1 MAIVKTNPM
10 KLRGP
15 WTDGFVLDFH
25 SVSATPTNDPYHPF
39 DIKRT
44 ELGELLYRFKYAGQ
58 KDALADIVETVA
70 AFVRSWNAGVNLIVP
85 APPSMKRT
93 SQPVVEIATGLA
105 KAIDI
110 PLSGDAVRKVKET
123 PPMKNV
129 PGWYE
134 RQKLLA
140 EAIAAG
146 EDNVAGKRV
155 LLLDDLTQSGA
166 TLARITQVLLEGKS
180 AEAVLALV
188 LTRTR

>member
-1 MAIVKTNPM
+1 
-10 KLRGP
+10 
-15 WTDGFVLDFH
+15 
-25 SVSATPTNDPYHPF
+25 
-39 DIKRT
+39 
-44 ELGELLYRFKYAGQ
+44 
-58 KDALADIVETVA
+58 
-70 AFVRSWNAGVNLIVP
+70 
-85 APPSMKRT
+85 
-93 SQPVVEIATGLA
+93 
-105 KAIDI
+105 
-110 PLSGDAVRKVKET
+110 
-123 PPMKNV
+123 MKNV